1 MGEEMNNQ
9 LKILAVDDDPLIA
22 DLVKATL
29 EGEGFLV
36 STANNGTETLEAL
49 ASGEKFDIVLLDI
62 MMPDM
67 DGLAVYTK
75 MQENP
80 ELKGT
85 PVILLTAKAQV
96 ADVENAR
103 ELGITDYIIKPFEP
117 LELGDKIKEVLNRLK
132 GEE

>member
-1 MGEEMNNQ
+1 MGEEMNDQ

-22 DLVKATL
+22 ELVKATL
-29 EGEGFLV
+29 EGEGCIV

-67 DGLAVYTK
+67 DGLAVYSK

-80 ELKGT
+80 ELKNV

-96 ADVENAR
+96 ADVEKAL

-117 LELGDKIKEVLNRLK
+117 LELGPKIKEVLSRRK
-132 GEE
+132 GG